1 MSTATTIDRARPS
14 TAPDPSITGVPFGR
28 LLKVELRKVVD
39 TRAGFWLL
47 AAIVILTAAVITIFL
62 IAVPDEE
69 RSELTHKAF
78 FFLTSVPQGFLLPVM
93 AILAVTAEWTQR
105 TGLVTFTLEPSRMRV
120 AAAKLAAVT
129 LYGLLAVALALALAA
144 LANLVG
150 MSLRDGAG
158 DWDISWRFLADVTFL
173 QVSGLIQGFAFALLL
188 MNTAAAIVLYF
199 ILPTVWNILFSLVDW
214 LADIAPWVDLGT
226 ATAPI
231 TNGQTLSG
239 QDWAHVAVASTIW
252 VLLPLALGLVRLT
265 RSEVKSA

>member
-1 MSTATTIDRARPS
+1 MSTATTIDRAQLS
-14 TAPDPSITGVPFGR
+14 TAPDPSISGVPFSR

-47 AAIVILTAAVITIFL
+47 AAIVIITAAVITIFL

-69 RSELTHKAF
+69 RSELTHRAF

-129 LYGLLAVALALALAA
+129 LYGLLAVALALGLAA